1 MSGAR
6 NSGWR
11 LGFSGGRI
19 IVPGTARQL
28 AAFGLFRP
36 SPHQGQAPGGGQPRL
51 ADNHVAVRDAAV
63 RDTAVRQTAAR
74 HAAVKHAEGGL
85 LWISLQEL
93 LEQNMP
99 AEELT
104 GLAAEYGMWVV
115 DADVPEIVSG
125 SSRLAKR
132 FVEVA
137 GALEQ
142 CDVTVFLVSAS
153 PLNLDPANPLSTLA
167 LVESS
172 EQLPVEGVHGS

>member
-1 MSGAR
+1 MGGTK
-6 NSGWR
+6 NSGWS

-28 AAFGLFRP
+28 GAFGLFRP
-36 SPHQGQAPGGGQPRL
+36 SPHQGQAPREGQPGL
-51 ADNHVAVRDAAV
+51 AGDHS
-63 RDTAVRQTAAR
+63 
-74 HAAVKHAEGGL
+74 EGGV
-85 LWISLQEL
+85 LWISLGEL
-93 LEQNMP
+93 LEQNTP
-99 AEELT
+99 VEELT
-104 GLAAEYGMWVV
+104 GLAAEYGTWVV

-142 CDVTVFLVSAS
+142 YDVTVFLVSAS

-172 EQLPVEGVHGS
+172 EELPVEGIHGS

>member
-1 MSGAR
+1 MSGTK
-6 NSGWR
+6 NSGWS

-28 AAFGLFRP
+28 GAFGLFRP
-36 SPHQGQAPGGGQPRL
+36 SPHPGQAPGGGQRL
-51 ADNHVAVRDAAV
+51 ADNHGAV
-63 RDTAVRQTAAR
+63 RDTAAQQTASK

-85 LWISLQEL
+85 LWISLGEL

-104 GLAAEYGMWVV
+104 GLAAEYGTWVL
-115 DADVPEIVSG
+115 DADVPEIASG
-125 SSRLAKR
+125 SSRLSKR

-153 PLNLDPANPLSTLA
+153 PLNLDPANPLSALA

-172 EQLPVEGVHGS
+172 EELPVEGVHGS

>member
-1 MSGAR
+1 MTGTE
-6 NSGWR
+6 NSDWS
-11 LGFSGGRI
+11 LGFGGGRI

-28 AAFGLFRP
+28 GAFGLFRP
-36 SPHQGQAPGGGQPRL
+36 PPHQGQAPREGQPRL
-51 ADNHVAVRDAAV
+51 AGD
-63 RDTAVRQTAAR
+63 
-74 HAAVKHAEGGL
+74 HAEGGV
-85 LWISLQEL
+85 LWISLSEL

-99 AEELT
+99 AGELA
-104 GLAAEYGMWVV
+104 GLGAEYGTWVV

-172 EQLPVEGVHGS
+172 EELPVEGAHGS